1 MNNWRH
7 GFPTFAHEFRH
18 WQEIPSL
25 ISAGGAI
32 AGAQASATAAGQT
45 RDQAAFNK
53 QLSDQQ
59 ATAIDQQTQVQ
70 VNADRD
76 KATRLAGTQR
86 VGFLKSGITLDGT
99 ASDVMYD
106 TAIQTELAALTDQ
119 YKGRIAASFSRKQG
133 ALGLYE
139 GTAKAGVY
147 DAQSTS
153 DLLGGAGSALTA
165 YGKVSG
171 KIPTF

>member
-1 MNNWRH
+1 MRNWRH
-7 GFPTFAHEFRH
+7 GQPTFAHEFRH
-18 WQEIPSL
+18 WAAIP
-25 ISAGGAI
+25 AI
-32 AGAQASATAAGQT
+32 VSGAGAVAGASASATAAGMT

-53 QLSDQQ
+53 TLSDQQ
-59 ATAIDQQTQVQ
+59 ATAIDDQTAVQ
-70 VNADRD
+70 VYADRD
-76 KATRLAGTQR
+76 KAKRLAGTQR
-86 VGFLKSGITLDGT
+86 VGYLKSGITLDGT
-99 ASDVMYD
+99 AADVMYD

-147 DAQSTS
+147 DAQATG

-165 YGKVSG
+165 YGKATN

>member
-1 MNNWRH
+1 M
-7 GFPTFAHEFRH
+7 
-18 WQEIPSL
+18 
-25 ISAGGAI
+25 
-32 AGAQASATAAGQT
+32 GAQASATAAGMT

-53 QLSDQQ
+53 TLSDQQ
-59 ATAIDQQTQVQ
+59 ATAIDQQTAVQ
-70 VNADRD
+70 VAADRD
-76 KATRLAGTQR
+76 KAVRLTGTQR

-147 DAQSTS
+147 DAQATAGYLSA
-153 DLLGGAGSALTA
+153 AGSAFSA
-165 YGKVSG
+165 YGKATNKV
-171 KIPTF
+171 PTF